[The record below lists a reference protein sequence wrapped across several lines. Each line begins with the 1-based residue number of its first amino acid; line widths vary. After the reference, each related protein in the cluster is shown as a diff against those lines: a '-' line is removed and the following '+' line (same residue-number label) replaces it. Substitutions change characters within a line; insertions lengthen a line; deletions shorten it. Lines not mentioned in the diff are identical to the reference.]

1 MPRRSQAQED
11 AVRKAARIS
20 GERRRQAA
28 ERRRDADLRDAD
40 LRRAERAREIIE
52 PEQTADLLERLDHN
66 LEDFAE
72 EDPDDER

>member
-28 ERRRDADLRDAD
+28 ERRRDAD